1 MNDKIIGLLK
11 KDTFVSGEILAKNLG
26 ISRTA
31 IWKQIKSLKDVGYEI
46 ESVKNKGYRLISK
59 PDVPLPEEI
68 KYGLETKVIGTDIVY
83 FRKINST
90 NLYCKNIAK
99 ENASEGTVV
108 VADIQE
114 KGRGRKS
121 RVWSSPEGGLW
132 FSVLLKPDI
141 PPQNAMILTM
151 ATSVSLV
158 EAIEEN
164 TGLNPVIKWPN
175 DLLIGSKKICG
186 ILTELDAEM
195 DKINYAIVGVGIN
208 VNNSLSNDLQNIATT
223 LKKESNIKISRVEL
237 LKDIIKNID
246 RNYNYVKSLDFDKI
260 RQLWFLHADIIGKK
274 VKVTREKD
282 VVVGTVSDVDETG
295 CLILDTKEGLEKII
309 TGDVIFL

>member
-282 VVVGTVSDVDETG
+282 VVVGRVSDVDETG

>member
-1 MNDKIIGLLK
+1 MNDKIFGLLK

-175 DLLIGSKKICG
+175 DLLMGSKKICG

-282 VVVGTVSDVDETG
+282 VVVGRVSDVDETG